1 MLSNLGWFMFGAM
14 CGFILACLMTAGGD
28 DDE

>member
-1 MLSNLGWFMFGAM
+1 MLSNLGWFAFGAI
-14 CGFILACLMTAGGD
+14 CGFILACLMAAGGD